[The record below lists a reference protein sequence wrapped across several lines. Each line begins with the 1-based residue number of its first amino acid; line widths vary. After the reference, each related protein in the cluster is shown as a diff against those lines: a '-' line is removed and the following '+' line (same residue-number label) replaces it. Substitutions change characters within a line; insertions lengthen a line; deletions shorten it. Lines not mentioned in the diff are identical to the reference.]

1 MRFFVTEQISPR
13 IGKTPD
19 GFLVCYDVPIART
32 GSMIYSKAE
41 ADMMPWLNTMEFDS
55 AGQIRVERDAAEV
68 FREETLAS
76 FQGKPVTIDHPT
88 DFVDPRN
95 WSELA
100 KGTAQNIRRGDREQ
114 ADLILAD
121 LLITDA
127 EAIKWVESGDLRQ
140 ISAGYDAEYEQVSPG
155 VGRQKNIVAN
165 HIALVQRG
173 RAGVRCMI
181 MDSRKENTTMNFLDR
196 IKKALHRTVDE
207 MTEEDVKELD
217 KEKKT
222 SDADDDIKSQLAELK
237 KSVDAL
243 QESDKKLHESMDC
256 FMSAKKTGDEESK
269 EEEKTKKEA
278 KKEGESEE
286 EEKAEKEAKDK
297 KTKDCASR
305 AEILCPGFT
314 VDAARPVD
322 AIQREVLAAAYKT
335 ADGKKAIEAFTGPNP
350 DFGLL
355 PSHTVDAA
363 FIGAS
368 VLIGQKNNSAFKSTG
383 FPAGINPGVSPKSI
397 NEMNRKFWNK

>member
-181 MDSRKENTTMNFLDR
+181 MDSQKETPKMNIKDKFLSLFRKTL
-196 IKKALHRTVDE
+196 DE
-207 MTEEDVKELD
+207 MTEEDLKELEK
-217 KEKKT
+217 KEKT
-222 SDADDDIKSQLAELK
+222 SDGDGEIASRLDKLEKSI
-237 KSVDAL
+237 DAL

-256 FMSAKKTGDEESK
+256 FMNSKKTGDTEES
-269 EEEKTKKEA
+269 EEEAKKEA

-286 EEKAEKEAKDK
+286 KEKAEKEAKDK

-314 VDAARPVD
+314 VDATKSVD
-322 AIQREVLAAAYKT
+322 AIQRDVLSAAYKT
-335 ADGKKAIEAFTGPNP
+335 EEGKKAIEAFTGPNP
-350 DFGLL
+350 DFEKM
-355 PSHTVDAA
+355 PAHTVDAA

-368 VLIGQKNNSAFKSTG
+368 VLVGNKNNSAFRTTG
-383 FPAGINPGVSPKSI
+383 FPPGINPGITPKSL
-397 NEMNRKFWNK
+397 NEQNRKFWNR